1 MSATSLFDF
10 STPLQLANAA
20 PLSAALLPDMRADR
34 PWGELVAEAFSM
46 ELNARQQE
54 LLMLGELELVRI
66 VEGRGAVYAV
76 VLSSDAAGFGSVDA
90 IACASKAEALALPV
104 VHRARMLVADGDEA
118 HEAHRPD
125 ELHRMI
131 ELRSSFRFPVDAA
144 QWQRALVED
153 LTSGAT
159 LRQRRALRRV
169 REELMFGFSALREV
183 RAN

>member
-10 STPLQLANAA
+10 SAPRLSHAA
-20 PLSAALLPDMRADR
+20 PLSAALLPDMCADR

-46 ELNARQQE
+46 ELGVRQQE
-54 LLMLGELELVRI
+54 LLMLGELELVRL
-66 VEGRGAVYAV
+66 VEGQGAVYVV
-76 VLSSDAAGFGSVDA
+76 VLSSDAGGFGSVDA
-90 IACASKAEALALPV
+90 IACKTMSEALALPV
-104 VHRARMLVADGDEA
+104 VHRARMLVADGVEA

-131 ELRSSFRFPVDAA
+131 ELRSSFRFPVDTQ
-144 QWQRALVED
+144 QWQQALIDD